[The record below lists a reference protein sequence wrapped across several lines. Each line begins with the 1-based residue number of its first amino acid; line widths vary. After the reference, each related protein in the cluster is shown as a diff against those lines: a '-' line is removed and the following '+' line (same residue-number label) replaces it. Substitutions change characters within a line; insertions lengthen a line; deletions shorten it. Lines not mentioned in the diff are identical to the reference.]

1 MRPNTS
7 TQSTFTNTHK
17 YENPPQMYTNTSL
30 STYTSKNIASKPKSS
45 PNVGPNENGS
55 RMYTNTASS
64 ANVHKYENRPQTYT
78 NASLLTYISAYA
90 RTKNI
95 TEDEKK

>member
-30 STYTSKNIASKPKSS
+30 STYTSKNKTSKQKSS
-45 PNVGPNENGS
+45 PNVYQNASGAQ
-55 RMYTNTASS
+55 MYTNKAGFTDT
-64 ANVHKYENRPQTYT
+64 HKNPKSVTNSGVLFSEFFFSTPGPVNPQKW
-78 NASLLTYISAYA
+78 SF
-90 RTKNI
+90 
-95 TEDEKK
+95 